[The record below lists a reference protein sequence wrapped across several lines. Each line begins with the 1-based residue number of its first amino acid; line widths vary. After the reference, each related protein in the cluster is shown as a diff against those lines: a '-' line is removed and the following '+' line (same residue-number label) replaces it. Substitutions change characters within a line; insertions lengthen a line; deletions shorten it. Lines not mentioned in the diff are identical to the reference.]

1 MDINIVKQA
10 RNRSEATEYAI
21 EWQNWVVEQNL
32 SYGEMADWNLVFEG
46 LALKYGLKDE
56 LIANGI
62 IGEIEEIKL
71 TDEQIE
77 RQDFVDGQIF
87 KMIENVLGSNID
99 WDINPITE
107 IRDIVMKY
115 YVPDE
120 EEMEFYPYI
129 EIKGE

>member
-71 TDEQIE
+71 TDEQIS